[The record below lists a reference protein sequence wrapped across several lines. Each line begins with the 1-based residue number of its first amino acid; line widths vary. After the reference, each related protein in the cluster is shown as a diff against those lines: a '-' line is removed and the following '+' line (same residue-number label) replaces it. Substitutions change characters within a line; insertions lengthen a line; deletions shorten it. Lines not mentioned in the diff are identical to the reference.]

1 MMKGWI
7 NMKTELYLLIS
18 IIIVVGMPALGKRMQ
33 KAFQEKVYGEEVEA
47 FDGFQKNFDR
57 EA

>member
-1 MMKGWI
+1 
-7 NMKTELYLLIS
+7 MKTELYLLIS